1 MVKLLH
7 ASPTMVLLATLQLKP
22 LLSCQEGAAARGS
35 SSVLAS
41 FWAHLKLQ
49 SAPTMV
55 RPQFVKGDWHYT
67 ALRDGPSSS
76 SCWHLHTLKPSIL
89 RHCLCASISDWQ
101 YGCSSPCMVM
111 HSSLSLLVS
120 GQAQQIFF
128 LGLSAGGGT
137 GCSCPFPN
145 GHQLMTA
152 RVCVIWSGP
161 LGQL

>member
-55 RPQFVKGDWHYT
+55 RPQFVRETGT
-67 ALRDGPSSS
+67 TQPFEMAQA
-76 SCWHLHTLKPSIL
+76 HL
-89 RHCLCASISDWQ
+89 A
-101 YGCSSPCMVM
+101 V
-111 HSSLSLLVS
+111 
-120 GQAQQIFF
+120 
-128 LGLSAGGGT
+128 GT
-137 GCSCPFPN
+137 FT
-145 GHQLMTA
+145 H
-152 RVCVIWSGP
+152 
-161 LGQL
+161 